1 MLKVTFT
8 KEFLKNLELY
18 SLSKESLA
26 KQVYD
31 LKVFFEI
38 NWFSYKVFENY
49 NIIQIKKD
57 YFRVKFIPYRVI
69 LKIIDNEIIFL
80 DLFKRKWKNDYKK
93 YN

>member
-1 MLKVTFT
+1 
-8 KEFLKNLELY
+8 
-18 SLSKESLA
+18 LSKESLA